1 MSAIDAFARHYAPGV
16 ESAHGTAITT
26 KHRMDLYTKIHVIIS
41 LVGIVSGLVVLVAM
55 MMGSDRNGWTSLFL
69 VSTVATSLTGFGFPI
84 NGFTPA
90 LAFGVLSLV
99 LLAAAIAAR
108 YALRLA
114 GHWRWVFVVGAVVA
128 LYLNVF
134 VLVVQSFLKIPA
146 LNALAPTGTEAPFAI
161 AQGIVLVLFVC
172 AGILAVRRYPRL
184 PAAAIARAV

>member
-1 MSAIDAFARHYAPGV
+1 M
-16 ESAHGTAITT
+16 E
-26 KHRMDLYTKIHVIIS
+26 LYTKVHVVIS
-41 LVGIVSGLVVLVAM
+41 LVGIVSGLVMLLAM
-55 MMGSDRNGWTSLFL
+55 VKGGEKGAWTTLFL

-99 LLAAAIAAR
+99 LLAAALAAR
-108 YALRLA
+108 YAFRLG

-161 AQGIVLVLFVC
+161 AQGIVLALFVW
-172 AGILAVRRYPRL
+172 AGILAVRRYQRL
-184 PAAAIARAV
+184 PTAGVVRAA